1 MHDWHEAP
9 LQDFLTRI
17 TYGFTNPMPTTES
30 GPYMVTARDINGG
43 RILYEQ
49 VRSTSE
55 QAYRNDI
62 TDKSRPDI
70 GDVLVTKDGTL
81 GRIATV
87 DRKNVCVN
95 QSVALLKPSDR
106 VRSRFLKYLLKEP
119 MNYARMIGDADG
131 TTIKHIYIT
140 RLGKML
146 VRVPPLGTQ
155 DEIVAILGALDD
167 KIELNRRMNETLE
180 AMARAIFKDWF
191 VDFGP
196 TRARAEGRDPYLVPE
211 LWDLFPDRLG
221 DKDIP
226 TGWRVGTIGD
236 CFRLTMGQS
245 PPGST
250 YNEKGNGLPFFQ
262 GRKDF
267 GFRYPEKRKYCTGPT
282 RIAERDDTLVSVR
295 APVGDINMALEQC
308 CAGRGVAA
316 LRHKSSSRSFTY
328 YSAAETKHLV

>member
-1 MHDWHEAP
+1 
-9 LQDFLTRI
+9 
-17 TYGFTNPMPTTES
+17 
-30 GPYMVTARDINGG
+30 
-43 RILYEQ
+43 
-49 VRSTSE
+49 
-55 QAYRNDI
+55 
-62 TDKSRPDI
+62 
-70 GDVLVTKDGTL
+70 
-81 GRIATV
+81 
-87 DRKNVCVN
+87 
-95 QSVALLKPSDR
+95 
-106 VRSRFLKYLLKEP
+106 

-146 VRVPPLGTQ
+146 VRVPPLRTQ

-167 KIELNRRMNETLE
+167 KIELNRQMNKTLE

-196 TRARAEGRDPYLVPE
+196 TLAKTEDRGPYLATE
-211 LWDLFPDRLG
+211 LCELFPDRLG
-221 DKDIP
+221 DKNIP

-250 YNEKGNGLPFFQ
+250 YNENGSGLPFFQ

-267 GFRYPEKRKYCTGPT
+267 GFRYPENRKYCTGPT
-282 RIAERDDTLVSVR
+282 RIAEGDDALVSVR
-295 APVGDINMALEQC
+295 APVGDINMAWEQC

-316 LRHKSSSRSFTY
+316 LRHKSGSRSFTY
-328 YSAAETKHLV
+328 YSAGEIKHQLRQYEHTGTVFGAINKSQFEAISVVEPTPETISVFEKHIGPLDERIRKNFSECRTLAQTRDLLLPRLMSGEIYLSEAEKAVEAVA